1 MLYRIAE
8 SSDWQQARETG
19 FFASFDLEA
28 EGFIHASERH
38 QILETA
44 RRYYLGRE
52 DLVLLEIEEAALAA
66 AGILVER
73 EWAESRQEYFPHIF
87 APVPVEAILRT
98 WPFEATAA
106 GELRL
111 PEELELI

>member
-19 FFASFDLEA
+19 FFASLDLEV
-28 EGFIHASERH
+28 EGFIHASERN

-52 DLVLLEIEEAALAA
+52 GLVLLEIEEAALAA

-73 EWAESRQEYFPHIF
+73 AWAESRQEYFPHIF
-87 APVPVEAILRT
+87 APVPLEAIRRT

-106 GELRL
+106 GEFQL
-111 PEELELI
+111 PEELELP